1 MIKKDYPS
9 LTKLKEDL
17 EKEGKCKI
25 LSFDGCALLVQCGSK
40 KIRYGLYLGEVI
52 ETLIVE
58 E

>member
-25 LSFDGCALLVQCGSK
+25 ISFNGWALVVKCGSR

>member
-1 MIKKDYPS
+1 MIKKEYPS

-25 LSFDGCALLVQCGSK
+25 LSFDGCELIVKRDNK

-52 ETLIVE
+52 ETLIIDA
-58 E
+58 